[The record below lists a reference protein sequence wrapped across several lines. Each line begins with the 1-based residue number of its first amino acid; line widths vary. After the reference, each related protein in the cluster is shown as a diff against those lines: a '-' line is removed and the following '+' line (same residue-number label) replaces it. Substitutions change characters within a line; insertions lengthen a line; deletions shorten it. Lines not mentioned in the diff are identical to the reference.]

1 MKRIVLAVVLSLNL
15 ALGMAVMTDN
25 TVQAQQ
31 ATETAQQGN
40 KAEEVKAVNS
50 APTNSITIHVKA
62 APRKIKAT
70 TAATDGEKLQTEAA
84 SPKTEEAAPAE
95 TGTVQPATGAST
107 EDKTAKA
114 EPAAET
120 EKQYPVTEPVADRE
134 DVVVFTDA
142 KNGFRIF
149 VPAELQIYPLGINPV
164 AVLRGENTAKAL
176 RLAIDASAIDGKG
189 PLMPF
194 QVEEFRKDFLRLVK
208 SSVKDSAN
216 AKKILTN
223 EEVELAGNKAVHVV
237 STTLTTDGK
246 RRLLRDEY
254 VFVTQNRMFVVM
266 YMMDEK
272 LYPQYESKIP
282 EWMESVQIS
291 QVWKKINIA
300 GTTIATEVPASCIDL
315 KEPTE
320 TERTMEVY
328 GNESIM
334 VGLVSSPS
342 DAFSF
347 MPGALSGLQQA
358 EKAAVLEGLKQKLAT
373 DTKDE
378 AKDYRGEFVVVNGRD
393 CVKATY
399 EVNGSKNESYT
410 FVKDGKVIELGFVFK
425 GENEQAVRP
434 VIEHAVEKLE
444 M

>member
-1 MKRIVLAVVLSLNL
+1 MYKSVMAALLSFGL
-15 ALGMAVMTDN
+15 ALGMAALTDTN
-25 TVQAQQ
+25 IVQAQQ
-31 ATETAQQGN
+31 VAGAHSGG
-40 KAEEVKAVNS
+40 KAGEAKTVN
-50 APTNSITIHVKA
+50 A
-62 APRKIKAT
+62 
-70 TAATDGEKLQTEAA
+70 
-84 SPKTEEAAPAE
+84 AE
-95 TGTVQPATGAST
+95 TGSRPGDEKAAKSIPANSKTVHVPAGSQQA
-107 EDKTAKA
+107 EKTVPPEINKPQA
-114 EPAAET
+114 EPVAET
-120 EKQYPVTEPVADRE
+120 EKQFPVTEAVAGRD
-134 DVVVFTDA
+134 DVVSFTDA
-142 KNGFRIF
+142 KNGFKVF
-149 VPAELQIYPLGINPV
+149 VPTELQLYPLGINPV
-164 AVLRGENTAKAL
+164 AVLRGENREKGL

-194 QVEEFRKDFLRLVK
+194 QVEAFREDFLRLVK

-216 AKKILTN
+216 AKKILTSG
-223 EEVELAGNKAVHVV
+223 EVELAGHKAVHVV

-272 LYPQYESKIP
+272 LYPEYKDRIP

-300 GTTIATEVPASCIDL
+300 GTSFASEVPASCIDL

-320 TERTMEVY
+320 VERTMEVY

-334 VGLVSSPS
+334 VGLVTYPREQLG
-342 DAFSF
+342 F
-347 MPGALSGLQQA
+347 MPATLGGLQQA
-358 EKAAVLEGLKQKLAT
+358 EKAAVLEGLKQKLAA
-373 DTKDE
+373 DTKDAA
-378 AKDYRGEFVVVNGRD
+378 AKYNGEFAVVGGRD

-410 FVKDGKVIELGFVFK
+410 FVKDGKVIELGFVYK
-425 GENEQAVRP
+425 PENEKAVRP
-434 VIEHAVEKLE
+434 VIEHAVEKFE

>member
-1 MKRIVLAVVLSLNL
+1 MRKKLAVLVL
-15 ALGMAVMTDN
+15 ALGLLPGRAWGLENVVHAQPAVQAATSGE
-25 TVQAQQ
+25 TVQTAPQQ
-31 ATETAQQGN
+31 TET
-40 KAEEVKAVNS
+40 
-50 APTNSITIHVKA
+50 
-62 APRKIKAT
+62 
-70 TAATDGEKLQTEAA
+70 
-84 SPKTEEAAPAE
+84 
-95 TGTVQPATGAST
+95 
-107 EDKTAKA
+107 
-114 EPAAET
+114 AAET
-120 EKQYPVTEPVADRE
+120 EKKFPVTGTVADRQ

-149 VPAELQIYPLGINPV
+149 IPAELQLYPLGINPV
-164 AVLRGENTAKAL
+164 AMLRGENVEKGL
-176 RLAIDASAIDGKG
+176 RLAIDASAIDNKG

-194 QVEEFRKDFLRLVK
+194 QVEAFRADFLRLVK

-216 AKKILTN
+216 AKKILTSG
-223 EEVELAGNKAVHVV
+223 EVELAGQKAVHVV

-272 LYPQYESKIP
+272 LYPQYQERIP

-300 GTTIATEVPASCIDL
+300 GTAFATEVPASCIDL

-334 VGLVSSPS
+334 VGLVSYPREQLG
-342 DAFSF
+342 F
-347 MPGALSGLQQA
+347 MPASLTGLQQT
-358 EKAAVLEGLKQKLAT
+358 EKNAVLEGLKQKLAA
-373 DTKDE
+373 DTKD
-378 AKDYRGEFVVVNGRD
+378 AATDYRGECIVVGGRD

-399 EVNGSKNESYT
+399 EVNGSRNESYT

-425 GENEQAVRP
+425 KENEKAVRP
-434 VIEHAVEKLE
+434 VIEHAVEKLAL
-444 M
+444 

>member
-1 MKRIVLAVVLSLNL
+1 MKKIIAAALLSISL
-15 ALGMAVMTDN
+15 ALGMAAVTDN

-31 ATETAQQGN
+31 VAETAQSSG
-40 KAEEVKAVNS
+40 KAGEAKAVNS
-50 APTNSITIHVKA
+50 AETDSRSGDEKAAKPTPTNSKTVHVPAGSEQAEKE
-62 APRKIKAT
+62 APV
-70 TAATDGEKLQTEAA
+70 ENSNPQPEA
-84 SPKTEEAAPAE
+84 
-95 TGTVQPATGAST
+95 V
-107 EDKTAKA
+107 
-114 EPAAET
+114 AET
-120 EKQYPVTEPVADRE
+120 EKQFPVTEAVAGRD

-142 KNGFRIF
+142 KNGFKVF
-149 VPAELQIYPLGINPV
+149 VPTELELYPLGVNPV
-164 AVLRGENTAKAL
+164 AVLRGENKEKGL
-176 RLAIDASAIDGKG
+176 RLAIDASAIDGRG

-194 QVEEFRKDFLRLVK
+194 QVEAFREDFLRLVK

-216 AKKILTN
+216 AKKILTSG
-223 EEVELAGNKAVHVV
+223 EVELAGQKAVHVV

-272 LYPQYESKIP
+272 LYPEYKERIP

-300 GTTIATEVPASCIDL
+300 GTDSATEVPASCIDL

-320 TERTMEVY
+320 VERTMEVY

-334 VGLVSSPS
+334 VGLVSYPREQLG
-342 DAFSF
+342 F
-347 MPGALSGLQQA
+347 MPATLGGLQQA
-358 EKAAVLEGLKQKLAT
+358 EKAAVLEGLKQKLAA
-373 DTKDE
+373 DTKDAA
-378 AKDYRGEFVVVNGRD
+378 AKYKGEFVVVGGRD

-410 FVKDGKVIELGFVFK
+410 FVKDGRVIELGFVYK
-425 GENEQAVRP
+425 PENEKAVRP
-434 VIEHAVEKLE
+434 VIEHAVEKFE

>member
-1 MKRIVLAVVLSLNL
+1 MRIIMAVVLSLSL
-15 ALGMAVMTDN
+15 ALGMAAASDN

-40 KAEEVKAVNS
+40 KAVEAQAVNT

-62 APRKIKAT
+62 APRKIKAAN
-70 TAATDGEKLQTEAA
+70 AAADGEKLQAEAA
-84 SPKTEEAAPAE
+84 SPKTEEAPPAE
-95 TGTVQPATGAST
+95 SGTVQPAAGAST

-120 EKQYPVTEPVADRE
+120 EKQYPVTEPVADRD
-134 DVVVFTDA
+134 DVVVFSDA

-149 VPAELQIYPLGINPV
+149 VPAELQLYPLGINPV
-164 AVLRGENTAKAL
+164 AVLRGENTAKGL

-194 QVEEFRKDFLRLVK
+194 QVEDFRKDFLRLVK

-272 LYPQYESKIP
+272 LYPQYENRIP

-291 QVWKKINIA
+291 QVWKKISIA

-342 DAFSF
+342 DAFRF

-378 AKDYRGEFVVVNGRD
+378 AKDYKGEFVVVNGRD

-410 FVKDGKVIELGFVFK
+410 FVQDGKVIELGFVFK

-434 VIEHAVEKLE
+434 VIGHALEKLE
-444 M
+444 L